1 MTVSPVLRAF
11 LDPDNQTLLWS
22 IVSQHELF
30 QPVLT
35 EPERWFQSIL
45 EMTFTKAQSQAQAQA
60 QAQSQIE
67 GSEESLYDQ
76 LKTLNQETLLYMVK
90 DLQTRGSSFSRTQ
103 LLVQPTSISGM
114 VEQETKMIFA
124 VEKDEPIKNLDERIL
139 EQQQFREKQDYIFP
153 APPAFSQPKTDI

>member
-45 EMTFTKAQSQAQAQA
+45 EMTFTKAQAQA
-60 QAQSQIE
+60 QIE
-67 GSEESLYDQ
+67 GSKDPLYDQ

-103 LLVQPTSISGM
+103 RLVQPTSISGM

-153 APPAFSQPKTDI
+153 APPAQNPKTDI